1 MLKRS
6 KYSVPATSRVVNV
19 GSLEDDLNRKWST
32 LGNAISYAGITK
44 VYKYYGKQ
52 LSKDRIERV
61 LSSISTYTKHKEVK
75 SPRSYNPFF
84 IYFKRHQWQLDIT
97 YVNSL
102 SQWNDGI
109 KFLLVIIECFSRK
122 IFVRPMMDKSTQTT
136 IESFDD
142 IHTHIG
148 SSPVSVYMDRG

>member
-1 MLKRS
+1 MCRLYVFPSVHNNCFIINHLNHKNKVRKNTSVGVMLKRS
-6 KYSVPATSRVVNV
+6 NYSTPSTSRGVNA
-19 GSLEDDLNRKWST
+19 GILENDLKKKWST

-44 VYKYYGKQ
+44 IYKYYGKQ

-61 LSSISTYTKHKEVK
+61 LFSISTYTKHKEIK

-84 IYFKRHQWQLDIT
+84 IYFKRHRWQVDIT

-109 KFLLVIIECFSRK
+109 KFCLL
-122 IFVRPMMDKSTQTT
+122 
-136 IESFDD
+136 
-142 IHTHIG
+142 
-148 SSPVSVYMDRG
+148 